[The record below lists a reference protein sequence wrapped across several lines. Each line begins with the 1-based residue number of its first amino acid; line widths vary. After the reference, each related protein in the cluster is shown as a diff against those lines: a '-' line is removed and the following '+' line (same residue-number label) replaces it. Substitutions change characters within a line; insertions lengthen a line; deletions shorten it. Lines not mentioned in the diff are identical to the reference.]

1 MIKPKRIK
9 KGGNITSNVI
19 ASLPWGE
26 IASAVS
32 KHGINAAL
40 NYLPLPEIHL
50 IDGTNKYSFCG
61 PFTDLKKRVEFDE
74 KGNVVKVITPPVNEL
89 DAGCFLHDIA
99 YEKYKDID
107 KRNVAD
113 DELLKIADHV
123 LNDDN
128 ASKKDKWNAFIVKN
142 IMNFKINNKI

>member
-9 KGGNITSNVI
+9 KGGNITSNII

-61 PFTDLKKRVEFDE
+61 PFTNLKKRVEFDE
-74 KGNVVKVITPPVNEL
+74 EGNVVKVITPPVNEL
-89 DAGCFLHDIA
+89 DSGCF
-99 YEKYKDID
+99 
-107 KRNVAD
+107 
-113 DELLKIADHV
+113 
-123 LNDDN
+123 
-128 ASKKDKWNAFIVKN
+128 FT
-142 IMNFKINNKI
+142 